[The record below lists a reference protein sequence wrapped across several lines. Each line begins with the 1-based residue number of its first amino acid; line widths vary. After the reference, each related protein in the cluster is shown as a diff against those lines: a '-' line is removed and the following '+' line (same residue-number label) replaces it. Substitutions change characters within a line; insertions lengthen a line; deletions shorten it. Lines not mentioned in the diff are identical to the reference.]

1 LQVSP
6 GFYGI
11 LCVDFYYSDLG
22 LIFVLSSK
30 TIPVILFMKN
40 ISVKKSFL
48 YTLFIAL
55 ILVSCKKDI
64 EKISDKMDDTVSSVT
79 EDSEEKDS
87 STIEKDSVVQKES
100 LPPAVQEYGFYNA
113 YIFPK
118 DKKVRDSLFDSFNK
132 KFTEKERYAILALN
146 RLDSKNKWN
155 ADTLVVPAKIDTTL
169 MEYSPF
175 PMQIDVLSPVKKFV
189 VFSYPIQAYGV
200 YSNGTLVK
208 WGPTSMGKKSA
219 KTKTGLTF
227 ANWKKQL
234 AISTVSSEW
243 KLPYNFNIFNLDGIG
258 WHQYDLPGYPASHSC
273 LRLLMNDAKWLY
285 GYADTWVL
293 NPGGATTKAK
303 GTPVLVYGD
312 YPWGKRKPWRKLL
325 NDPNSNNVSVEQMTQ
340 MIEPNI
346 QKILKEQDNRERV
359 VDSIKAA
366 KAVVEQ
372 MPQTTK
378 TVEP

>member
-1 LQVSP
+1 
-6 GFYGI
+6 
-11 LCVDFYYSDLG
+11 
-22 LIFVLSSK
+22 
-30 TIPVILFMKN
+30 MKN
-40 ISVKKSFL
+40 ILKKKSFL

-55 ILVSCKKDI
+55 TVVSCKKEI
-64 EKISDKMDDTVSSVT
+64 EKVSDKINDTASSIT
-79 EDSEEKDS
+79 EDSEKKDS
-87 STIEKDSVVQKES
+87 LTEKKDSVVQKES
-100 LPPAVQEYGFYNA
+100 LPPAMQEYGFYNA

-118 DKKVRDSLFDSFNK
+118 DKKVRDSLFALFNK
-132 KFTEKERYAILALN
+132 KYTEKERYAILALN

-155 ADTLVVPAKIDTTL
+155 ADTLVVPAKVDTTL
-169 MEYSPF
+169 MEYAPF
-175 PMQIDVLSPVKKFV
+175 PMQLDVLSPVKKFV

-200 YSNGTLVK
+200 YSNGSLVK

-325 NDPNSNNVSVEQMTQ
+325 NDPNSNNVSVEEMTK

-346 QKILKEQDNRERV
+346 EKILKEQDNREKV

-366 KAVVEQ
+366 KAVLQQ
-372 MPQTTK
+372 MPQTTR

>member
-1 LQVSP
+1 
-6 GFYGI
+6 
-11 LCVDFYYSDLG
+11 
-22 LIFVLSSK
+22 
-30 TIPVILFMKN
+30 MKN

-55 ILVSCKKDI
+55 TLVSCKKDI
-64 EKISDKMDDTVSSVT
+64 EKISDKIDDTVSSVT
-79 EDSEEKDS
+79 ENSEEKDS

-118 DKKVRDSLFDSFNK
+118 DKKVRDSLFASFNK
-132 KFTEKERYAILALN
+132 KFTEKERYVILALN

>member
-1 LQVSP
+1 
-6 GFYGI
+6 
-11 LCVDFYYSDLG
+11 
-22 LIFVLSSK
+22 
-30 TIPVILFMKN
+30 MKN
-40 ISVKKSFL
+40 ILKKKSFL
-48 YTLFIAL
+48 LTLLIAL
-55 ILVSCKKDI
+55 AVISCKKEI
-64 EKISDKMDDTVSSVT
+64 EKINDKINDASSSLT
-79 EDSEEKDS
+79 EDSDKKDS
-87 STIEKDSVVQKES
+87 SVAKRDSVVQKPS
-100 LPPAVQEYGFYNA
+100 LPPAMQEYGFYNA

-118 DKKVRDSLFDSFNK
+118 DKKVRDSLFTLFNK

-175 PMQIDVLSPVKKFV
+175 PMQLDVLSPVKKFV

-200 YSNGTLVK
+200 YSNGSLVK

-227 ANWKKQL
+227 ANWKKKL
-234 AISTVSSEW
+234 AISTVDSEW

-285 GYADTWVL
+285 SYADTWVL

-303 GTPVLVYGD
+303 GTAVLVYGD

-325 NDPNSNNVSVEQMTQ
+325 NDPNSNNISVEEMTK
-340 MIEPNI
+340 MIEPGI
-346 QKILKEQDNRERV
+346 ERILKEQDNRERV
-359 VDSIKAA
+359 VDSIRAA
-366 KAVVEQ
+366 KAVLEQ
-372 MPQTTK
+372 MPQNTK
-378 TVEP
+378 TLEP

>member
-1 LQVSP
+1 
-6 GFYGI
+6 
-11 LCVDFYYSDLG
+11 
-22 LIFVLSSK
+22 
-30 TIPVILFMKN
+30 MKN
-40 ISVKKSFL
+40 ILKKKSFL
-48 YTLFIAL
+48 YTLLIAL
-55 ILVSCKKDI
+55 TVVSCKKEI
-64 EKISDKMDDTVSSVT
+64 EKISDKINDTASSIT
-79 EDSEEKDS
+79 EDSEKKDS
-87 STIEKDSVVQKES
+87 SVAKKDSVVQKES
-100 LPPAVQEYGFYNA
+100 LPPAMQEYGFYNA

-118 DKKVRDSLFDSFNK
+118 DKKVRDSLFALFNK
-132 KFTEKERYAILALN
+132 KYTEKERYAILALN

-155 ADTLVVPAKIDTTL
+155 ADTLVVPAKVDTTL

-175 PMQIDVLSPVKKFV
+175 PMQLDVLSPVKKFV

-200 YSNGTLVK
+200 YSNGSLVK
-208 WGPTSMGKKSA
+208 WGPTSMGKKAA

-227 ANWKKQL
+227 ANWKKKL
-234 AISTVSSEW
+234 AISTVDSEW

-285 GYADTWVL
+285 SYADTWVL
-293 NPGGATTKAK
+293 NPGGATTKAR
-303 GTPVLVYGD
+303 GTAVLVYGD

-325 NDPNSNNVSVEQMTQ
+325 NDPNSNNISVEEMTK

-346 QKILKEQDNRERV
+346 EKILKEQDNREKV

-366 KAVVEQ
+366 KAVLEQ

-378 TVEP
+378 TLDP

>member
-1 LQVSP
+1 
-6 GFYGI
+6 
-11 LCVDFYYSDLG
+11 
-22 LIFVLSSK
+22 
-30 TIPVILFMKN
+30 MKN

-48 YTLFIAL
+48 SVLCVAFML
-55 ILVSCKKDI
+55 LSCKKEM
-64 EKISDKMDDTVSSVT
+64 EKINDKIQDTSSEVLENSD
-79 EDSEEKDS
+79 EEKDS
-87 STIEKDSVVQKES
+87 VVAKRDSVVQKES
-100 LPPAVQEYGFYNA
+100 MPPAMQEDGFYNA
-113 YIFPK
+113 FIFPK
-118 DKKVRDSLFDSFNK
+118 DKKMKDSLFAVFNK
-132 KFTEKERYAILALN
+132 KYSASERYAILALN

-169 MEYSPF
+169 MEYAPF
-175 PMQIDVLSPVKKFV
+175 PMQLDVLSPVKKFV
-189 VFSYPIQAYGV
+189 VFSYPIQAFGV

-273 LRLLMNDAKWLY
+273 LRLLMKDAKWLY

-312 YPWGKRKPWRKLL
+312 YGWGKRKPWRRLL
-325 NDPNSNNVSVEQMTQ
+325 SDPNSNSVSVEEMTK

-346 QKILKEQDNRERV
+346 EKILKEQDNREKV

-366 KAVVEQ
+366 KAVLEQ

-378 TVEP
+378 TVAP

>member
-1 LQVSP
+1 
-6 GFYGI
+6 
-11 LCVDFYYSDLG
+11 
-22 LIFVLSSK
+22 
-30 TIPVILFMKN
+30 MKN
-40 ISVKKSFL
+40 ILKKKSFL
-48 YTLFIAL
+48 FTLLIAL
-55 ILVSCKKDI
+55 AVISCKKEI
-64 EKISDKMDDTVSSVT
+64 EKINDKINDASSSLT
-79 EDSEEKDS
+79 EDSDKKDS
-87 STIEKDSVVQKES
+87 SVAKRDSVVQKPS
-100 LPPAVQEYGFYNA
+100 LPPAMQEYGFYNA

-118 DKKVRDSLFDSFNK
+118 DKKVRDSLFTLFNK

-175 PMQIDVLSPVKKFV
+175 PMQLDVLSPVKKFV

-200 YSNGTLVK
+200 YSNGSLVK

-227 ANWKKQL
+227 ANWKKKL
-234 AISTVSSEW
+234 AISTVDSEW

-285 GYADTWVL
+285 SYADTWVL

-303 GTPVLVYGD
+303 GTAVLVYGD

-325 NDPNSNNVSVEQMTQ
+325 NDPNSNNISVEEMTK
-340 MIEPNI
+340 MIEPGI
-346 QKILKEQDNRERV
+346 EKILKEQDNRERV

-366 KAVVEQ
+366 KAVLEQ
-372 MPQTTK
+372 MPQNTK
-378 TVEP
+378 TLEP

>member
-1 LQVSP
+1 
-6 GFYGI
+6 
-11 LCVDFYYSDLG
+11 
-22 LIFVLSSK
+22 
-30 TIPVILFMKN
+30 MKN

-48 YTLFIAL
+48 YTLCIAL
-55 ILVSCKKDI
+55 FLVSCKKETENSSENNNDI
-64 EKISDKMDDTVSSVT
+64 SSVT
-79 EDSEEKDS
+79 QDSEKKDS
-87 STIEKDSVVQKES
+87 QTAKKDSVVQKPS

-118 DKKVRDSLFDSFNK
+118 DKKVRDSLFGLFNK

-325 NDPNSNNVSVEQMTQ
+325 NDPNSNNVSVEEMTK

-366 KAVVEQ
+366 KATLEQ